1 MSDAA
6 RAPQAGAGAV
16 RAPLALPADA
26 AQQEAALR
34 RLLDE
39 GLSGQPFCLDDAQRE
54 TLCRYL
60 VLLRE
65 ADRHI
70 NLTAV
75 TDDAGMVCRHLLD
88 SLALLPLC
96 PADASIVDIGTGA
109 GLPGLPLAVALPGA
123 RVTLLDSTK
132 KRLDFLDEVL
142 ALLPVPGAKTLWGR
156 AEELAQ
162 DTALRESFDIATA
175 RAVANLRQLAEY
187 CLPFVKVG
195 GVFLP
200 MKAGDIEAELG
211 EAKNA
216 VGTLGGRLER
226 VYSYTLPG
234 EGAVM
239 SVPVIRKVRKTDAKY
254 PRRQAQIVKKPL

>member
-6 RAPQAGAGAV
+6 KAPQAGAV

-132 KRLDFLDEVL
+132 KRLDFLDEAL

-162 DTALRESFDIATA
+162 DAALRESFDIATA

>member
-6 RAPQAGAGAV
+6 KAPQAGAV

-39 GLSGQPFCLDDAQRE
+39 GLSGQPFSLDGAQRE

-239 SVPVIRKVRKTDAKY
+239 SVPVIRKVRRTDAKY

>member
-1 MSDAA
+1 MGESINAAEIKKILEDNEERLRRYVSLLVKANELARLTGPSDEETLW
-6 RAPQAGAGAV
+6 RAHVADCASAVPLLPERGAV
-16 RAPLALPADA
+16 ID
-26 AQQEAALR
+26 
-34 RLLDE
+34 
-39 GLSGQPFCLDDAQRE
+39 
-54 TLCRYL
+54 
-60 VLLRE
+60 V
-65 ADRHI
+65 
-70 NLTAV
+70 
-75 TDDAGMVCRHLLD
+75 
-88 SLALLPLC
+88 
-96 PADASIVDIGTGA
+96 GTGG
-109 GLPGLPLAVALPGA
+109 GLPGIVWAVCRPGL

-162 DTALRESFDIATA
+162 DTALRESFDMATA

>member
-39 GLSGQPFCLDDAQRE
+39 GLSGQPFSLGDAQRE

-96 PADASIVDIGTGA
+96 PADASIVDVGTGA

-187 CLPFVKVG
+187 CLPFVQ
-195 GVFLP
+195 
-200 MKAGDIEAELG
+200 AGDIEAELG

>member
-1 MSDAA
+1 MGDAA
-6 RAPQAGAGAV
+6 KAPQAGAV

>member
-1 MSDAA
+1 MG
-6 RAPQAGAGAV
+6 APRAV
-16 RAPLALPADA
+16 RADA

-34 RLLDE
+34 RRLDE

-75 TDDAGMVCRHLLD
+75 TDDAGRVCRHLLD

-109 GLPGLPLAVALPGA
+109 GLPGPPLAVALPGA
-123 RVTLLDSTK
+123 RVTLLASTN

-162 DTALRESFDIATA
+162 DTALRESFDIDTA

-239 SVPVIRKVRKTDAKY
+239 SVPVIRKVRRTDAKY
-254 PRRQAQIVKKPL
+254 PRRQAQIVQQPL

>member
-6 RAPQAGAGAV
+6 KAPQAGAV

-195 GVFLP
+195 GAFVP
-200 MKAGDIEAELG
+200 YKSGKIQEEIEAAG
-211 EAKNA
+211 KA
-216 VGTLGGRLER
+216 VEILGGWIGQREEFM
-226 VYSYTLPG
+226 LPG
-234 EGAVM
+234 SDMYRCLLYIE
-239 SVPVIRKVRKTDAKY
+239 KVKATAKKY
-254 PRRQAQIVKKPL
+254 PRKAGMPTKEPLH

>member
-6 RAPQAGAGAV
+6 KAPQAGAV

-26 AQQEAALR
+26 VQQEAALR

-39 GLSGQPFCLDDAQRE
+39 GLSGQPFSLDDAQRE

>member
-6 RAPQAGAGAV
+6 KAPQAGAV

-26 AQQEAALR
+26 AQQEAVLR

-39 GLSGQPFCLDDAQRE
+39 GLSGQPFSLDDAQRE

-226 VYSYTLPG
+226 V
-234 EGAVM
+234 
-239 SVPVIRKVRKTDAKY
+239 
-254 PRRQAQIVKKPL
+254 

>member
-6 RAPQAGAGAV
+6 KAPQAGAV

-216 VGTLGGRLER
+216 VGTLDGRLER

>member
-6 RAPQAGAGAV
+6 KAPQAGAV

-70 NLTAV
+70 NLTTV

-123 RVTLLDSTK
+123 RVTLRDSTK

>member
-6 RAPQAGAGAV
+6 KAPQAGAV

-123 RVTLLDSTK
+123 RATLLDSTK

>member
-6 RAPQAGAGAV
+6 KAPQAGAV

-39 GLSGQPFCLDDAQRE
+39 GLSGQPFSLDDAQRE

-132 KRLDFLDEVL
+132 QRLDFLDEVL

>member
-6 RAPQAGAGAV
+6 KAPQAGAV

-39 GLSGQPFCLDDAQRE
+39 GLSGQPFSLDDAQRE

-162 DTALRESFDIATA
+162 DTALRESFDMATA

>member
-6 RAPQAGAGAV
+6 KAPQAGAV

-96 PADASIVDIGTGA
+96 PADASIVDVGTGA

>member
-6 RAPQAGAGAV
+6 KAPQAGAV

-239 SVPVIRKVRKTDAKY
+239 SVPVTRKVRRTDAKY

>member
-6 RAPQAGAGAV
+6 KAPQAGAV

-39 GLSGQPFCLDDAQRE
+39 GLSGQPFSLDDAQRE

-162 DTALRESFDIATA
+162 DTALREKLRHCHGA
-175 RAVANLRQLAEY
+175 RRGQPAPACRI
-187 CLPFVKVG
+187 LPALCQSG
-195 GVFLP
+195 RGLPP

>member
-6 RAPQAGAGAV
+6 KAPQAGAV

-39 GLSGQPFCLDDAQRE
+39 GLSGQPFTLDDAQRE

>member
-6 RAPQAGAGAV
+6 KAPQAGAV

>member
-6 RAPQAGAGAV
+6 KAPQAGAV

-39 GLSGQPFCLDDAQRE
+39 GLSGQPFSLDDAQRE

-96 PADASIVDIGTGA
+96 LADASIVDIGTGA

>member
-6 RAPQAGAGAV
+6 KAPQAGAV

-26 AQQEAALR
+26 AQQEVALR

-39 GLSGQPFCLDDAQRE
+39 GLSGQPFSLNDAQRE

-96 PADASIVDIGTGA
+96 PADASIVDVGTGA

>member
-6 RAPQAGAGAV
+6 KAPQAGAV

-239 SVPVIRKVRKTDAKY
+239 SVPVIRQVRKTDAKY
-254 PRRQAQIVKKPL
+254 PRRQAQSVKKPL

>member
-6 RAPQAGAGAV
+6 KAPQAGAV

-39 GLSGQPFCLDDAQRE
+39 GLSGQPFSLDDAQRE

-162 DTALRESFDIATA
+162 DPALRESFDIATA

>member
-6 RAPQAGAGAV
+6 KAPQAGA
-16 RAPLALPADA
+16 APLALPADA

>member
-6 RAPQAGAGAV
+6 KAPQAGAV

-39 GLSGQPFCLDDAQRE
+39 GLSGQPFSLDDAQRE

-226 VYSYTLPG
+226 VYSYILPG

>member
-6 RAPQAGAGAV
+6 KAPQAGAV

-162 DTALRESFDIATA
+162 DTALRESFAIATA

>member
-1 MSDAA
+1 M
-6 RAPQAGAGAV
+6 
-16 RAPLALPADA
+16 
-26 AQQEAALR
+26 
-34 RLLDE
+34 
-39 GLSGQPFCLDDAQRE
+39 
-54 TLCRYL
+54 
-60 VLLRE
+60 
-65 ADRHI
+65 
-70 NLTAV
+70 
-75 TDDAGMVCRHLLD
+75 
-88 SLALLPLC
+88 
-96 PADASIVDIGTGA
+96 
-109 GLPGLPLAVALPGA
+109 
-123 RVTLLDSTK
+123 
-132 KRLDFLDEVL
+132 
-142 ALLPVPGAKTLWGR
+142 
-156 AEELAQ
+156 
-162 DTALRESFDIATA
+162 
-175 RAVANLRQLAEY
+175 ANLRQLAEY

>member
-6 RAPQAGAGAV
+6 KAPQAGAV

-195 GVFLP
+195 GLFLP

>member
-6 RAPQAGAGAV
+6 KAPQAGAV
-16 RAPLALPADA
+16 RTPLALPADA

-132 KRLDFLDEVL
+132 KRLDFLDEAL

-162 DTALRESFDIATA
+162 DAALRESFDI
-175 RAVANLRQLAEY
+175 AVANLRQLAEY

>member
-6 RAPQAGAGAV
+6 KAPQAGAV

-39 GLSGQPFCLDDAQRE
+39 GLSGQPFSLDDAQRE

-142 ALLPVPGAKTLWGR
+142 ALPGAKTLWGR

>member
-6 RAPQAGAGAV
+6 KAPQAGAV

-39 GLSGQPFCLDDAQRE
+39 GLSGQPFSLDDAQRE

-162 DTALRESFDIATA
+162 NTALRESFDIATA

>member
-6 RAPQAGAGAV
+6 KAPQAGAV
-16 RAPLALPADA
+16 RTPLALPADA

-39 GLSGQPFCLDDAQRE
+39 GLSGQPFSLDDAQRE

>member
-6 RAPQAGAGAV
+6 KAPQAGAV

-26 AQQEAALR
+26 VQQEAALR

-239 SVPVIRKVRKTDAKY
+239 SVPVIRKVRRTDAKY

>member
-6 RAPQAGAGAV
+6 KAPQAGAV

-75 TDDAGMVCRHLLD
+75 TDDAGMVCRHLRD

-162 DTALRESFDIATA
+162 DTALRESFDMATA

-195 GVFLP
+195 GLFLP
-200 MKAGDIEAELG
+200 MKAGYIGAELG

>member
-6 RAPQAGAGAV
+6 KAPQAGAV

-239 SVPVIRKVRKTDAKY
+239 SVPVIRKVRRTDAKY

>member
-6 RAPQAGAGAV
+6 KAPQAGAV

-195 GVFLP
+195 GLFLP

-239 SVPVIRKVRKTDAKY
+239 SVPVIRKVRKTDAKS
-254 PRRQAQIVKKPL
+254 PRRQAQSVKKPL

>member
-6 RAPQAGAGAV
+6 KAPQAGAV
-16 RAPLALPADA
+16 RTPLALPADA